1 MVSTRLWAI
10 KLRQS
15 YYKTTGAWPY
25 LMFETRLAAQEFIE
39 KHSIEGV
46 PVRVRLTLREML

>member
-1 MVSTRLWAI
+1 MISTRLWAI

-15 YYKTTGAWPY
+15 YYKTVGAWPY

-39 KHSIEGV
+39 KHSVEGV

>member
-1 MVSTRLWAI
+1 MISTRLWAI

-15 YYKTTGAWPY
+15 YYKTIGPWPY
-25 LMFETRLAAQEFIE
+25 LMFETKISAQAFIE

>member
-1 MVSTRLWAI
+1 MVGTLLFLYLYMLHILIRL
-10 KLRQS
+10 
-15 YYKTTGAWPY
+15 
-25 LMFETRLAAQEFIE
+25 ETRLAAQEFIE

>member
-1 MVSTRLWAI
+1 MISTRLWAI

-25 LMFETRLAAQEFIE
+25 LMFETKIAAQAFIE